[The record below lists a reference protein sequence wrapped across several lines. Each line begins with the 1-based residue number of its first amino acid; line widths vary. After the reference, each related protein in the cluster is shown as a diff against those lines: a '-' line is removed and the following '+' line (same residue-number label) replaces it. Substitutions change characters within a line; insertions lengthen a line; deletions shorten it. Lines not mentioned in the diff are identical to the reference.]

1 MDKKDIENNIRVE
14 LENLER
20 LVVEMEKLKS
30 RIIDE
35 PDFVEIRAIG
45 GILHD
50 FYCCVEKIFE
60 RIALS
65 IDGKIPYGED
75 SHSRLLSQMASP
87 IESIRKEVISP
98 NLFRE
103 LKRYLR
109 FRHLFRHIYGFEL
122 IWIQLIDLVDSLD
135 DVKSKVQFEV
145 NDFFK

>member
-1 MDKKDIENNIRVE
+1 MDKKDLENNVRVE

-65 IDGKIPYGED
+65 IDVTVEKQ
-75 SHSRLLSQMASP
+75 SNP
-87 IESIRKEVISP
+87 I
-98 NLFRE
+98 
-103 LKRYLR
+103 
-109 FRHLFRHIYGFEL
+109 
-122 IWIQLIDLVDSLD
+122 
-135 DVKSKVQFEV
+135 
-145 NDFFK
+145 